1 MKRLLKALA
10 ISFGGGLALGAGIR
24 IGQASVKARPRSE
37 SEVDPL
43 LQRLDAVEG
52 RIVRVESSVRVH
64 PAAGSVSLAIAAAK
78 FSPEDLQALR
88 PNIRGVGRK
97 IDELESRLAGLI
109 CAGVDERADEV
120 HV

>member
-43 LQRLDAVEG
+43 LRRLDAVEG

-64 PAAGSVSLAIAAAK
+64 PTAGSVSPAIAGAK
-78 FSPEDLQALR
+78 FSSDDLQTLSA
-88 PNIRGVGRK
+88 NIRSVDRK
-97 IDELESRLAGLI
+97 IDELESRLPGL
-109 CAGVDERADEV
+109 
-120 HV
+120 